1 MVVGVVVIGLI
12 GAACTTS
19 EETGSETERRRTGQP
34 PVVTMPHRQTTTT
47 LPGGSSGSD
56 QGTTGPTEAAAPAW
70 WIQYGGPGDD
80 QAHGVAAFGN
90 AIYVAGDTTELDV
103 EAPGGLDAAIA
114 IIESNGELV
123 DLTQSL
129 DPSADSARTVALRS
143 DPANAESDT
152 TSPSTS
158 IPPSGPPTTG
168 TNPPQVPSTTVPPS
182 RTNLTY
188 PAFAMACGDQLVE
201 DSAGPLGATIAQG
214 WCSTVTH
221 EGRLETATNLS
232 ATSLGSIRSMIFSPE
247 GDDGYVIGDLFH
259 SSFGSDG
266 AQAPPSAPPLRDSL
280 VMRTDGNGTPV
291 WLRQLGQEGDDR
303 SLGVCL
309 TDLGDAVVVGST
321 TGWLAAEPAGHRDA
335 WISRFDPN
343 GNQRW
348 AVQLGTSEDEA
359 YTAIGLAGEAR
370 MGTEAFLATGFVSV
384 PAAPANASSLD
395 ENPSGLEGGSSEID
409 EEPATPHY
417 DAIIHAFGPDGGL
430 LWQVEFGEDGDEHA
444 YAIHVD
450 GNTAYVVGT
459 TTSEEMGE
467 LLTDI
472 GPGGGTDGFL
482 AAVDVATG
490 EPRWISRFGT
500 EGTETVTGIT
510 ATDDGMLVITGHT
523 TGTLNENVSAGG
535 TDAFAIGFP
544 LPAAGGG
551 AARAV

>member
-1 MVVGVVVIGLI
+1 MLAMTLGVVIVGLL
-12 GAACTTS
+12 GVACTTQD
-19 EETGSETERRRTGQP
+19 ETGSETERRRRGQP

-47 LPGGSSGSD
+47 LPGGASGSGR
-56 QGTTGPTEAAAPAW
+56 GTTGPTEAAAPAW

-80 QAHGVAAFGN
+80 QAHGVAAYGN
-90 AIYVAGDTTELDV
+90 AIYVAGDSTELEV
-103 EAPGGLDAAIA
+103 EAPGGLDATIA
-114 IIESNGELV
+114 IIQSNGELV

-129 DPSADSARTVALRS
+129 DPNADSARTIALRS
-143 DPANAESDT
+143 DPPSAEPNT
-152 TSPSTS
+152 TAPSTT
-158 IPPSGPPTTG
+158 IPPPVPSTTI
-168 TNPPQVPSTTVPPS
+168 PSTTVPS
-182 RTNLTY
+182 TGTNLTY
-188 PAFAMACGDQLVE
+188 PAFAMACGDQLVI
-201 DSAGPLGATIAQG
+201 DPTSPLGTTIAQG
-214 WCSTVTH
+214 WCSTITND
-221 EGRLETATNLS
+221 GNLDAATNLS
-232 ATSLGSIRSMIFSPE
+232 ATSLGSIRSMIFSPN

-259 SSFGSDG
+259 STFGTDG
-266 AQAPPSAPPLRDSL
+266 TQAPPDTSSLRDSL
-280 VMRTDGNGTPV
+280 VMRTDGIGTPV

-359 YTAIGLAGEAR
+359 YTAVALAGEAR

-384 PAAPANASSLD
+384 PPAPLSASELD
-395 ENPSGLEGGSSEID
+395 ESPSGLNDGPSD
-409 EEPATPHY
+409 TNDEPATPHY
-417 DAIIHAFGPDGGL
+417 DAIIHAFGPDGSL
-430 LWQVEFGEDGDEHA
+430 LWQAEFGEEGDEHA
-444 YAIHVD
+444 YSIYVD

-459 TTSEEMGE
+459 TTSDELGE
-467 LLTDI
+467 LLSDL

-482 AAVDVATG
+482 AAVDIATG
-490 EPRWISRFGT
+490 EPRWIARFGT

-510 ATDDGMLVITGHT
+510 ATDDGMLVVTGHT
-523 TGTLNENVSAGG
+523 TGTLNDNVSAGG